1 MRSGAEAA
9 LDHVARMVEILEPA
23 ADLGA
28 RGRFRDKRDV
38 ESGEP
43 PVLAVDEDVSID
55 PMLFDL
61 CLRTAIGA
69 STR

>member
-1 MRSGAEAA
+1 
-9 LDHVARMVEILEPA
+9 MVEILEPA

-61 CLRTAIGA
+61 VLEDGHWRIHEVTKTHVER
-69 STR
+69 S